1 MTGQDALA
9 PTQERVMPELTLH
22 DFEEQAAS
30 ILAAS
35 KALRGDGLVMM
46 AKKDDEDDDQ
56 DQDDQDPPGDEDEDQ
71 DDPDGD
77 EDDQED
83 EDDSAP
89 ATRDDGE
96 PFTRADLKALQES
109 LKNAR
114 RAERAAKRAAR
125 GKGKAG
131 TDDAEKAAEAKYKP
145 IVVNAAARA
154 AFASAG
160 LVTEKGKE
168 AASLKRVMKMLDMDD
183 IELTEDGEVEGLEEQ
198 IDQIK
203 SEMPHLFARKG
214 GRRVEG
220 SDRGGSRGKGE
231 DFADKLVDQL
241 SGGR

>member
-1 MTGQDALA
+1 
-9 PTQERVMPELTLH
+9 MPELTLH